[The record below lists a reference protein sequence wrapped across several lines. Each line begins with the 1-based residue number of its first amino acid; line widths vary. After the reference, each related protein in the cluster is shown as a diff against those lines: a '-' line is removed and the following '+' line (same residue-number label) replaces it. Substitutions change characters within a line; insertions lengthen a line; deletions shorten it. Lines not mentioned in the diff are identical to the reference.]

1 MDKALDELILSYV
14 KCAESL
20 FCRVASHLQL
30 SLPISNRDWACLG
43 IAQRGETEDGVK
55 YFKHGYG
62 VAMDDGS
69 HYADLDLGDAGQ
81 TNGFDAWRLFDYAEQ
96 NKVDTPYKSV
106 EEVEQ
111 AIKRAF
117 QKDEIRFS
125 GYILY
130 YRIIRVV

>member
-1 MDKALDELILSYV
+1 
-14 KCAESL
+14 
-20 FCRVASHLQL
+20 
-30 SLPISNRDWACLG
+30 
-43 IAQRGETEDGVK
+43 
-55 YFKHGYG
+55 
-62 VAMDDGS
+62 MDDGS

-130 YRIIRVV
+130 YRIIRVVIKARIFFNYSFTVIYGLPKEVRPSVY